1 MSNIFISIYNL
12 FHDRRWLFY
21 VLLASC
27 LLFII
32 AGIYRVR
39 FVEDISGSSVKAE
52 NSRRFDFVVHHF
64 RFAEKLVIILSIADT
79 SSAIGPDDLC
89 LTADSLAA
97 AISAGCSEYISKL
110 YYKPDDSLIS
120 GLMECTR
127 EHLPLF
133 LDERDYMALDTMT
146 SAVNIEKAIRKDY
159 HQLVSPA
166 SIAIRSQLMNDPLGI
181 QGLALRKLQTLQGSD
196 QYESYNGYIL
206 SKDHRHLLI
215 FISPANPPGETGKNG
230 QMLKKLDK
238 ILREKINSGQR
249 FRAGYFGAA
258 AVAAGNAERLK
269 KDIILTLAIAFL
281 AIFLLL
287 GFYFSSILVPLLGLF
302 PAVFGGGM
310 AIAVLAFARG
320 SVSAIAMGIGSVI
333 LGLIID
339 YSLYL
344 INQYRKCKDVKQTLQ
359 NMSQSIVVCAVTS
372 AGAFLC
378 LVFLESSVLHDLGW
392 FAALS
397 VAGAA
402 LFALLFLP
410 QMFSVQ
416 VSKFRT
422 TRFSSFIDSIGNIR
436 FERNIPLIIFIG
448 LISLASLFY
457 FRKTGFETD
466 MNTLNYMDAGLKKAG
481 DGLDSLSSG
490 KLKNV
495 YIVATGAGREEA
507 LRLNERIQSR
517 LDQLILN
524 KTVATVSGVQMLLL
538 SDSLSAKRLKT
549 WETAFPAEK
558 SRKILNEVKTA
569 SDKTGFIKGAF
580 TGFSEMLGK
589 SYKPIGK
596 SAKARFENALFSE
609 WLNDQPGLV
618 MVTSLARVRPVNIDK
633 VYHEFSN
640 MNSVVV
646 FDRQKLTDNFVERV
660 RRDFDRLVLLS
671 MLFVSLLL
679 WFSFGRIELAL
690 FTAIPMYLSWL
701 ITLGFMGASGIR
713 FNIFNIIISS
723 FIFGLGVD
731 YSILMMRGM
740 MQDYKYR
747 TWNIST
753 YRVSIILSSATTLFG
768 VAALFIARHPA
779 LNSIALISV
788 FGIFILVIITFC
800 IQPLIAGWFMIN
812 RVNRN
817 TFPITARIFVK
828 TIITWTNIVLIAIIL
843 AVAGTLMYYLLP
855 VKRRRKENMF
865 HKMFCSLSR
874 LYIFITFSNRKLYN
888 PFGEDFKKPAVIISN
903 HQSLIETPAMLR
915 LCPKIIILTR
925 TWVHDSI
932 VFGPIARLASFYNV
946 DQGLD
951 PIMDKLKMKVREGYS
966 ILVFPEAHRSVNHTI
981 QRFHRGAF
989 YMAEQLQ
996 LDILPVMMFGTG
1008 DFLEPGAFWGR
1019 PNMFRQ
1025 RIFKR
1030 VAFDDPSFGLSSRER
1045 TKNFRIFYSMEYE
1058 RFQAEEGDA
1067 GYWRRKLVLN
1077 YIYKGPV
1084 LEWYLRIKLMLE
1096 KNYQLIADNIPRK
1109 GEILDLGCGY
1119 GFVSHM
1125 LALTSAERKITGID
1139 YDEEKIRVAGE
1150 GFLKPPGL
1158 SFEAAD
1164 IRLYEFS
1171 PKDCIILS
1179 DVLHYMPRK
1188 DQEKLLLKCMANLR
1202 PGGSIIVR
1210 DADENRKKG
1219 HSRTRLTELFSTGTG
1234 FNKTYD
1240 KKHSLHFLSTEEIGR
1255 IAVRGGCSIEIIG
1268 SKTYSSNTYY
1278 LLKQILKTG
1287 QDEPL

>member
-1 MSNIFISIYNL
+1 MSNIIIYIYNL

-21 VLLASC
+21 VLLACS

-32 AGIYRVR
+32 AGLYRVR
-39 FVEDISGSSVKAE
+39 FVEDISGSAEKAGTT
-52 NSRRFDFVVHHF
+52 RRFDFVVHHF
-64 RFAEKLVIILSIADT
+64 RFAEQLVINLSIADT
-79 SSAIGPDDLC
+79 SAAIGGGDLC
-89 LTADSLAA
+89 LAADSLAA
-97 AISAGCSEYISKL
+97 AISAGCRVYIGKL
-110 YYKPDDSLIS
+110 NYKPDDSLVS
-120 GLMECTR
+120 GLMDCTHD
-127 EHLPLF
+127 HLPLF
-133 LDERDYMALDTMT
+133 LDERDYKALDTMT
-146 SAVNIEKAIRKDY
+146 SAVNIEKAIKKDY

-166 SIAIRSQLMNDPLGI
+166 SIAIRSQVVKDPLGI
-181 QGLALRKLQTLQGSD
+181 EGLALRKLQKLQGSD

-249 FRAGYFGAA
+249 FRAEYFGAA

-269 KDIILTLAIAFL
+269 KDIILTLAIALL

-287 GFYFSSILVPLLGLF
+287 GLYFSSFLVPLLGLF
-302 PAVFGGGM
+302 PAVFGGGL
-310 AIAVLAFARG
+310 AIAIMAFVKG

-359 NMSQSIVVCAVTS
+359 NMSQSIVVCALTS

-402 LFALLFLP
+402 LFALAFLP
-410 QMFSVQ
+410 QMFPVI
-416 VSKFRT
+416 VSKFRI
-422 TRFSSFIDSIGNIR
+422 TRISSFIDSIGSLR
-436 FERNIPLIIFIG
+436 FERSIPLIIFIG
-448 LISLASLFY
+448 LVSIASLFY
-457 FRKTGFETD
+457 SRRTGFETD

-481 DGLDSLSSG
+481 DGLDSLSGS

-495 YIVATGAGREEA
+495 YVVATGADREEA
-507 LRLNERIQSR
+507 LRLNEQVQAR
-517 LDQLILN
+517 LDRLILD
-524 KTVATVSGVQMLLL
+524 KTVTTVSGVRMLLL
-538 SDSLSAKRLKT
+538 SDSLSSKRLKT
-549 WETAFPAEK
+549 WEKAFPPKK
-558 SRKILNEVKTA
+558 SREILDEVEKA
-569 SDKTGFIKGAF
+569 SLKAGFIQGAF
-580 TGFSEMLGK
+580 GGFSEMLVK

-596 SAKARFENALFSE
+596 STRARFENALFSE
-609 WLNDQPGLV
+609 WLNDHPGMV
-618 MVTSLARVRPVNIDK
+618 MVTSLARVKPVNVDK
-633 VYHEFSN
+633 VYREFRS

-660 RRDFDRLVLLS
+660 RRDFSRLVLLS

-740 MQDYKYR
+740 MEDYKYR
-747 TWNIST
+747 TRNIST

-768 VAALFIARHPA
+768 VAALFTARHPA

-788 FGIFILVIITFC
+788 FGILVLVIITFC
-800 IQPLIAGWFMIN
+800 LQPLVAGWFMIN
-812 RVNRN
+812 RINRN
-817 TFPITARIFVK
+817 KFPITARVFVK

-855 VKRRRKENMF
+855 VKKSLKETMF

-888 PFGEDFKKPAVIISN
+888 PFGEDFKKPAVIICN

-951 PIMDKLKMKVREGYS
+951 PIMDKLKMKVSEGYS
-966 ILVFPEAHRSVNHTI
+966 ILVFPEAHRSVSHDI

-1019 PNMFRQ
+1019 PNRFRQ

-1030 VAFDDPSFGLSSRER
+1030 VAFDDPAYGHNSRER
-1045 TKNFRIFYSMEYE
+1045 TKSFRQFYIREYE
-1058 RFQAEEGDA
+1058 RFQAEEGNA

-1096 KNYQLIADNIPRK
+1096 KNYQLIAGNAPRK

-1139 YDEEKIRVAGE
+1139 YDEEKIRVAGG
-1150 GFLKPPGL
+1150 GFLQPPGL
-1158 SFEAAD
+1158 IFEAAD
-1164 IRLYEFS
+1164 IRAYEFS

-1179 DVLHYMPRK
+1179 DVLHYIPRE

-1210 DADENRKKG
+1210 DADVDRKTG
-1219 HSRTRLTELFSTGTG
+1219 HSRSRLTEFFSTGMG

-1240 KKHSLHFLSTEEIGR
+1240 KNHNLHFFSTEEIER
-1255 IAVRGGCSIEIIG
+1255 MAVRGACSFEIIG

-1278 LLKQILKTG
+1278 LLRQGIKTG
-1287 QDEPL
+1287 TDEPL